1 MKNIIKIAEAYVLS
15 RTVYKIFL
23 VLSTMLIAIPYI
35 REKIGFIINIMM
47 VYGFVIL
54 GYELIKGKL
63 LKTLRTTKTSFLL
76 GGFLLSYIITILINK
91 THIIGGLKTVAFMF
105 LLFVLCFLFPEETTK
120 NKIIKEMK
128 AVSGTIVASTFILS
142 LISFIMYV
150 LSVSGIY
157 FTGNGTYQASYGMFE
172 GRLWGVYNPNT
183 GATLTI
189 ISVILSLA
197 FVIIYKKKRIRIPL
211 IINIALQFSVLILTG
226 SRAGYYVLAGAT
238 AFAVFFA
245 IVNHAKNFKI
255 KTMVIS
261 ITSAALSLGI
271 FLTVGFT
278 LKEGLAYLP
287 GLTQYVFSISDEKP
301 QNNETTQDA
310 TQDTTQEAEQ
320 QTTKINK
327 VDLNRPGDPNFLEAN
342 PFANRIDIWQA
353 CFQEFLE
360 SPVFGVG
367 RENVVEKSVDNLKDK
382 GWTYCLKFGNTHNI
396 YLCVLV
402 SSGIIGFMLIG
413 AFAVG
418 TVSRSTKTVVK
429 TYKNINIWFLAAF
442 VLCIMMFATEFVE
455 SRILY
460 KIGIFSTVFWL
471 YCGYMYK
478 LSKIERTE
486 KSNQTVL
493 K

>member
-15 RTVYKIFL
+15 RTVYKILL
-23 VLSTMLIAIPYI
+23 VLSTVLIAIPYI

-47 VYGFVIL
+47 VYGFIIV
-54 GYELIKGKL
+54 GYELIKGTL

-105 LLFVLCFLFPEETTK
+105 LLFVLCFLFPGDTTK
-120 NKIIKEMK
+120 DKIIKEMK

-150 LSVSGIY
+150 FSISGIY
-157 FTGNGTYQASYGMFE
+157 FTGEGTYQASYGLFE

-226 SRAGYYVLAGAT
+226 SRAGYYVLAGT
-238 AFAVFFA
+238 TVFAVFFA

-271 FLTVGFT
+271 FLSVGFT

-301 QNNETTQDA
+301 QNNETAQAVTDN
-310 TQDTTQEAEQ
+310 TEQ
-320 QTTKINK
+320 QVSAKINK

-360 SPVFGVG
+360 APVFGVG

-382 GWTYCLKFGNTHNI
+382 GWAYCLKFGNTHNI

-402 SSGIIGFMLIG
+402 SSGIIGFLLIG
-413 AFAVG
+413 AFAIG
-418 TVSRSTKTVVK
+418 TVSRSTKTVFK

>member
-1 MKNIIKIAEAYVLS
+1 MKKIIKIAEAYVLS
-15 RTVYKIFL
+15 RTAYKILL
-23 VLSTMLIAIPYI
+23 VLSTVLIAIPYI

-47 VYGFVIL
+47 VYGFIIV
-54 GYELIKGKL
+54 GYELIKGTL

-105 LLFVLCFLFPEETTK
+105 LLFVLCFLFPEDTTK
-120 NKIIKEMK
+120 DKIIKEMK

-150 LSVSGIY
+150 FSISGIY
-157 FTGNGTYQASYGMFE
+157 FTGEGTYQASYGLFE

-197 FVIIYKKKRIRIPL
+197 FVITCKKKRIRIPL
-211 IINIALQFSVLILTG
+211 IINIALQFSILILTG

-238 AFAVFFA
+238 VFAVFFA

-255 KTMVIS
+255 KTVVIS

-271 FLTVGFT
+271 FLSVGFT

-301 QNNETTQDA
+301 QNNGTAQAGTHN
-310 TQDTTQEAEQ
+310 TEQ
-320 QTTKINK
+320 QVSAKINK

-360 SPVFGVG
+360 APVFGVG

-382 GWTYCLKFGNTHNI
+382 GWAYCLKFGNTHNI

-402 SSGIIGFMLIG
+402 SSGIIGFLLIG
-413 AFAVG
+413 AFAIG
-418 TVSRSTKTVVK
+418 TVSRSTKTVFK